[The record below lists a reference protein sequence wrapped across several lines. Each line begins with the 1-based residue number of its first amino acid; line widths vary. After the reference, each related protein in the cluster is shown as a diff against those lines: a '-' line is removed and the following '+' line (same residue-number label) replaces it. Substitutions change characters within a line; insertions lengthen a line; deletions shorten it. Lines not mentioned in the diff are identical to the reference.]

1 MELLQNFMS
10 APQSAT
16 EKEVDDNITTI
27 VDRLAHATLVSD
39 RRGAVLSLKS
49 YSRQYREIVIA
60 KGLKQLLNILHQD
73 AFDGDIVKAVLETLL
88 ILFIRGEGNNDL
100 TRDWI
105 NSQTRVQ
112 NGKYPSPS
120 ILIQNIKPDQFSL
133 WIADELTQDLS
144 NLELLVDILEFDD
157 IHIKIYTLQLL
168 QALVSTR
175 SKRTQEL
182 IMKSPTAISKVCQ
195 VLDDDYEPIRNEAIL
210 FLMGLARDSFNIQ
223 KLVVFEN
230 TFDKLYKI
238 IDEEG
243 GIQGTIVVQ
252 DCLSLITNLLRYNSS
267 NQKFFIETNCLSQLL
282 NLINQCLQSNTP
294 FVWNNQRLDNLIST
308 LETCR
313 LFVIKDTQDI
323 AQAQEIFVD
332 SGIML
337 ACLKLVFSLNI
348 PNEIRVTS
356 LLTVS
361 DIIRGNNE
369 AQFKF
374 SQVDV
379 PYLDP
384 SLPSSAQKF
393 EDIVPITVALL
404 NWCLHV
410 NSVHCFDIRYAAA
423 YTLHA
428 FFKDKMIKYIPL
440 IHSMVLFLPKLRWRI
455 L

>member
-60 KGLKQLLNILHQD
+60 KGLKQLLNILYQD

-223 KLVVFEN
+223 KL
-230 TFDKLYKI
+230 
-238 IDEEG
+238 
-243 GIQGTIVVQ
+243 
-252 DCLSLITNLLRYNSS
+252 
-267 NQKFFIETNCLSQLL
+267 
-282 NLINQCLQSNTP
+282 
-294 FVWNNQRLDNLIST
+294 
-308 LETCR
+308 
-313 LFVIKDTQDI
+313 
-323 AQAQEIFVD
+323 
-332 SGIML
+332 
-337 ACLKLVFSLNI
+337 ACGF
-348 PNEIRVTS
+348 
-356 LLTVS
+356 
-361 DIIRGNNE
+361 
-369 AQFKF
+369 
-374 SQVDV
+374 
-379 PYLDP
+379 
-384 SLPSSAQKF
+384 
-393 EDIVPITVALL
+393 
-404 NWCLHV
+404 
-410 NSVHCFDIRYAAA
+410 
-423 YTLHA
+423 
-428 FFKDKMIKYIPL
+428 
-440 IHSMVLFLPKLRWRI
+440 
-455 L
+455 